1 MGGSRVIVLYCIL
14 SCILYP
20 YRPSCSYQWMAG
32 STVIIVLYFIPLS
45 SMLQLPVNG
54 RIKEDFFPV
63 FFTIVSCQWM
73 AGSWGYCVVLYCI
86 SLYSMLQLPVDGRIL
101 RILCCPVYYILVFY
115 VTATSGWQDLGEIV
129 LSCILYPCTLCYSYQ
144 WMAGSWGDCV
154 AQRAADGCGPGIQ
167 GRPVICIRVKGQS
180 MTFKTVQR
188 SFNVIKF
195 VC

>member
-1 MGGSRVIVLYCIL
+1 
-14 SCILYP
+14 
-20 YRPSCSYQWMAG
+20 MAG
-32 STVIIVLYFIPLS
+32 SRKIFSLYFSLLS
-45 SMLQLPVNG
+45 
-54 RIKEDFFPV
+54 
-63 FFTIVSCQWM
+63 
-73 AGSWGYCVVLYCI
+73 A
-86 SLYSMLQLPVDGRIL
+86 
-101 RILCCPVYYILVFY
+101 
-115 VTATSGWQDLGEIV
+115 ASGWQDLEDIV
-129 LSCILYPCTLCYSYQ
+129 LSCILYPCILCYSYQ